1 MSRQSRIFLVNV
13 GRRIR
18 CLSGL
23 LLLLLATSDMYA
35 QENTLRPKGRFLTD
49 TAEVGRP
56 VQYALSIRH
65 PAELDIY
72 FPDSTFDFSPFEFL
86 NKEVFT
92 TQTDDRGSLDSAVY
106 TLVSFEVSSFKGF
119 RLPIF
124 VQQQAADSV
133 RMYAPYD
140 TLFTNLVV
148 PEVADTTSVRPFLR
162 PFSLPGTINYAYFL
176 FVGLLLVFL
185 LWLIYWFLG
194 ERIIQQWELLL
205 MYRRHREFLRT
216 FGKLRKPVLDK
227 MAPQDTEKVL
237 VIWKNYLQRIEQK
250 PYATYTTREIIES
263 IPDEA
268 LAEALK
274 EMDRMIYGQVRSAN
288 ITDDLDVLRQV
299 AVRFYRQKK
308 ERLLTPHTN

>member
-1 MSRQSRIFLVNV
+1 MSMQSRIFSVNI

-18 CLSGL
+18 CLLRL
-23 LLLLLATSDMYA
+23 LLLLLVSSSTHA
-35 QENTLRPKGRFLTD
+35 QENTLRPRGRFLTD

-56 VQYALSIRH
+56 AQYALSIRH
-65 PAELDIY
+65 RAELDIY
-72 FPDSTFDFSPFEFL
+72 FPDSTFDYSPFEFL
-86 NKEVFT
+86 SKEVFT
-92 TQTDDRGSLDSAVY
+92 TQTDERGSLDSAVY

-124 VQQQAADSV
+124 VQQPAADSV
-133 RMYAPYD
+133 RIFTAYD
-140 TLFTNLVV
+140 TLFTHLAV
-148 PEVADTTSVRPFLR
+148 PEVTDTTSVRPFLR

-176 FVGLLLVFL
+176 LIGFLLGFS

-194 ERIIQQWELLL
+194 ERIIRQWELLL
-205 MYRRHREFLRT
+205 LYRRHREFLRT

-227 MAPQDTEKVL
+227 MTPQDTEKVL

-268 LAEALK
+268 LAEALR
-274 EMDRMIYGQVRSAN
+274 EMDGMIYGQVRSAH

-299 AVRFYRQKK
+299 AIRFYRQKK
-308 ERLLTPHTN
+308 ERLSTPHTS